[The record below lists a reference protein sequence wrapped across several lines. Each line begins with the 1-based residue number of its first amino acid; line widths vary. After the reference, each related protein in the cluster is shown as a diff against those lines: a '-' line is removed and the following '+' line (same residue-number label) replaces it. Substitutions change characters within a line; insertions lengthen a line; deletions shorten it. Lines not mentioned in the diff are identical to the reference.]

1 MRWCLFIVIGGGD
14 DGGRGSGEFLRMGS
28 YYSEWGEVGS
38 EEEPKKWFL
47 TLLEPRI
54 LRNGSKASGS
64 FSSFHLFIF
73 IFIFIFIDISEY
85 IFACLSWKN
94 SILNKHHLINVFS
107 LFLKANFVEKFNST
121 FSRLKREQIVTFL

>member
-1 MRWCLFIVIGGGD
+1 MRWCLFIVIG
-14 DGGRGSGEFLRMGS
+14 GGRGSGEFLRMGS

-73 IFIFIFIDISEY
+73 IFIFIDISEY

>member
-14 DGGRGSGEFLRMGS
+14 GGGRGSGEFLRMGS

-73 IFIFIFIDISEY
+73 IFIFIDISELSLL
-85 IFACLSWKN
+85 ACHGR
-94 SILNKHHLINVFS
+94 IQ
-107 LFLKANFVEKFNST
+107 FLTST
-121 FSRLKREQIVTFL
+121 T